1 MKKLLAILVLGLLLG
16 GNAFSKDE
24 ASYHGVP
31 MVHDN
36 LFYMGVA
43 YHDKPH
49 KLLDMFEILIYGNNP
64 ETIDSE
70 DGRYFTRLGCKPRD
84 CGNKGLLWVDRKN
97 KVAIGVIS
105 HSFWGT
111 YETPLEMEDSYK
123 KGQIFIFSNYFEDSK
138 DFPDEFIK
146 TYSNWIK
153 NKKIKPSLYRFLN
166 SKNELK
172 QLSQIK

>member
-31 MVHDN
+31 MVHDQS
-36 LFYMGVA
+36 FFMGVA

-64 ETIDSE
+64 ETIYSE
-70 DGRYFTRLGCKPRD
+70 DERYFTRSGCKLRD
-84 CGNKGLLWVDRKN
+84 CGNKGLLWIDRKN

-105 HSFWGT
+105 HSFW
-111 YETPLEMEDSYK
+111 EKLDDSYK
-123 KGQIFIFSNYFEDSK
+123 NGQIFIFSNYFEDSK

-146 TYSNWIK
+146 AYSNWIK
-153 NKKIKPSLYRFLN
+153 NKAIKPSLYRFLN

>member
-1 MKKLLAILVLGLLLG
+1 MKKLLGILVLGLILSE
-16 GNAFSKDE
+16 NAFSKDE

-70 DGRYFTRLGCKPRD
+70 DGRYWTRTGCKLGD
-84 CGNKGLLWVDRKN
+84 CGNKGLLWIDLKK

-105 HSFWGT
+105 HSFWG
-111 YETPLEMEDSYK
+111 PLSYK
-123 KGQIFIFSNYFEDSK
+123 DGQIFIFSNYFENSK

-146 TYSNWIK
+146 AYSNWIK
-153 NKKIKPSLYRFLN
+153 NKEIKPSLYRFLN
-166 SKNELK
+166 SKNEIKQLK
-172 QLSQIK
+172 QIK

>member
-1 MKKLLAILVLGLLLG
+1 MKKLFLYVFLGLLLG

-64 ETIDSE
+64 ETNDSE
-70 DGRYFTRLGCKPRD
+70 DG
-84 CGNKGLLWVDRKN
+84 
-97 KVAIGVIS
+97 S
-105 HSFWGT
+105 
-111 YETPLEMEDSYK
+111 
-123 KGQIFIFSNYFEDSK
+123 
-138 DFPDEFIK
+138 
-146 TYSNWIK
+146 IK
-153 NKKIKPSLYRFLN
+153 NIQETVN
-166 SKNELK
+166 SATVSEGF
-172 QLSQIK
+172 

>member
-1 MKKLLAILVLGLLLG
+1 MKKLSLYIFLGLLLG

-64 ETIDSE
+64 EIIIDLGGDSKPEKIVYMRDTICEGSWMYCGSGGCSLEVFDDNGVKQKSYLVKNDWYIRPSE
-70 DGRYFTRLGCKPRD
+70 TNP
-84 CGNKGLLWVDRKN
+84 
-97 KVAIGVIS
+97 
-105 HSFWGT
+105 
-111 YETPLEMEDSYK
+111 DSYENPTENAFELIIPMSQSYCSENHGK
-123 KGQIFIFSNYFEDSK
+123 ENCSRVIKVKNNQITESVE
-138 DFPDEFIK
+138 
-146 TYSNWIK
+146 
-153 NKKIKPSLYRFLN
+153 
-166 SKNELK
+166 
-172 QLSQIK
+172 